1 MSYID
6 VTGKTEDEALRKGLE
21 QLGMDRDD
29 VSVSILERA
38 KSGFLGIGATPA
50 RIRITYGPEE
60 VPVEEEPAA
69 APRIIPE
76 KPAEKPAEK
85 VAEKKP
91 APAKPVQ
98 SKPRPRS
105 ARRPLPPPRLWTCRS
120 AMTTTP
126 SASWPS
132 CPACC
137 PTWITP
143 PR

>member
-69 APRIIPE
+69 TPRIIPE

-85 VAEKKP
+85 AAEKKP

-98 SKPRPRS
+98 SKPRQENKPRQ
-105 ARRPLPPPRLWTCRS
+105 
-120 AMTTTP
+120 
-126 SASWPS
+126 
-132 CPACC
+132 
-137 PTWITP
+137 
-143 PR
+143 